1 MQKTQNFSCLFR
13 HYAKH
18 NGLRKEDLVF
28 FFVDE
33 LLPDQMPETVHLMPH
48 DEIWVEH
55 RKDKNLEQK
64 RELDAS
70 AFTEQFRQLFLSSN
84 HSDVTF
90 VVGDAREDVMAH
102 KGILSARSAYFA
114 AMFRPGGMSESKRD
128 AIEIAGHDC
137 PSFKRM
143 LEFIYTN
150 AVKDLDSCSSSEI
163 ISLLMIANEF
173 VLDDLRGLCEQ
184 SASRVLGFENIGKFM
199 LLSVKHNADD
209 LRDACKHFVRENGP
223 FLKADPHF
231 RQEIADNPE
240 LGLLLF
246 DFSHDEDECGGGT
259 GGGGSATTITG
270 GAGAAAAAAGG
281 GSAGKNKRKR
291 IESDPIPT

>member
-33 LLPDQMPETVHLMPH
+33 LLPDQMPESVHLMPH

-55 RKDKNLEQK
+55 RKDKSREEK

-70 AFTEQFRQLFLSSN
+70 IFTEQFRQLFLSSN
-84 HSDVTF
+84 HSDVSF
-90 VVGDAREDVMAH
+90 IVGEAKDEVKAH
-102 KGILSARSAYFA
+102 RAILSARSEYFA
-114 AMFRPGGMSESKRD
+114 AMFRPGGMSESKQHV
-128 AIEIAGHDC
+128 IEIAGHDRAT
-137 PSFKRM
+137 FNRM

-150 AVKDLDSCSSSEI
+150 AVKDLDDCSSTDI
-163 ISLLMIANEF
+163 ISLLMIANEYI
-173 VLDDLRGLCEQ
+173 LDDLRALCEQ

-199 LLSVKHNADD
+199 LLSVKHNAED
-209 LRDACKHFVRENGP
+209 LRESCKNFVRENGP
-223 FLKADPHF
+223 KLKEDLAF
-231 RQEIADNPE
+231 RQEIAENSD

-246 DFSHDEDECGGGT
+246 DFSQDDEGA
-259 GGGGSATTITG
+259 GGGGMSSS
-270 GAGAAAAAAGG
+270 
-281 GSAGKNKRKR
+281 GSCGKNKRKR
-291 IESDPIPT
+291 VESDPIPNGNT